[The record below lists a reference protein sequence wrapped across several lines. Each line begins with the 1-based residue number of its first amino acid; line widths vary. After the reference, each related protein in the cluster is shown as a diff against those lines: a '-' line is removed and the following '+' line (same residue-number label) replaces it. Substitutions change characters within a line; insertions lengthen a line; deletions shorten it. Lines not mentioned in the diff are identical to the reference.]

1 MKHIPW
7 GRCAYLALVGAV
19 FMFVLSPLIV
29 IIWASTFADKV
40 LQFPPSGYTVS
51 GPAAAASISFYNGDL
66 VIEMELAQAGRV
78 DSQQFSRFT
87 SRKCPQFLSCVRH
100 EACTHVIFKRDGK
113 AVGILLNDL
122 VNPANAS
129 HTAPVAPAS
138 RSALCRA
145 TAAFR
150 FERSAP

>member
-1 MKHIPW
+1 
-7 GRCAYLALVGAV
+7 
-19 FMFVLSPLIV
+19 
-29 IIWASTFADKV
+29 
-40 LQFPPSGYTVS
+40 
-51 GPAAAASISFYNGDL
+51 
-66 VIEMELAQAGRV
+66 MELAQAGRV

-87 SRKCPQFLSCVRH
+87 SRKCPKFLSCVRH

-122 VNPANAS
+122 VNPANAN

>member
-1 MKHIPW
+1 MAGVRRID
-7 GRCAYLALVGAV
+7 
-19 FMFVLSPLIV
+19 V
-29 IIWASTFADKV
+29 IIQEK
-40 LQFPPSGYTVS
+40 
-51 GPAAAASISFYNGDL
+51 
-66 VIEMELAQAGRV
+66 AGR
-78 DSQQFSRFT
+78 
-87 SRKCPQFLSCVRH
+87 L
-100 EACTHVIFKRDGK
+100 

-150 FERSAP
+150 FERCTP